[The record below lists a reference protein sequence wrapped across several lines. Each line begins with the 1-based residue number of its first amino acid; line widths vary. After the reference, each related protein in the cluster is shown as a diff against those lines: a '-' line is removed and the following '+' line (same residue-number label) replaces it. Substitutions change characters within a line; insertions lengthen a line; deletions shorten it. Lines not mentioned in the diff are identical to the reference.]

1 MVFLDSSIVIYYVEQ
16 PGTWGN
22 KASGRLMTPRA
33 SGEQFAVTE
42 LVRTECLV
50 GPIKG
55 GDAAMLADFAAFF
68 SAPEVVILPITAP
81 IAERAAEI
89 RATYRFG
96 PMDSFHLAAA
106 ADSGCNLF
114 LTNDTQLRQF
124 VGVVVEVLT

>member
-16 PGTWGN
+16 PATWGP
-22 KASGRLMTPRA
+22 KASDRLTALQA

-42 LVRTECLV
+42 LVRMECLV
-50 GPIKG
+50 GPIKA

-68 SAPEVVILPITAP
+68 SASDVVILPITAP

-89 RATYRFG
+89 RATYQFG

-106 ADSGCNLF
+106 VDSGCNLF

>member
-16 PGTWGN
+16 PATWGQ
-22 KASGRLMTPRA
+22 KASDRLTSLRA

-42 LVRTECLV
+42 LVHMECLV
-50 GPIKG
+50 SPIKA
-55 GDAAMLADFAAFF
+55 GDAAILADFAAFF
-68 SAPEVVILPITAP
+68 AATDIVILPITAP

-89 RATYRFG
+89 RVTYRFG

-106 ADSGCNLF
+106 VDSGCNLF

-124 VGVVVEVLT
+124 VDVVVEVLT

>member
-16 PGTWGN
+16 PATWGR
-22 KASGRLMTPRA
+22 KASDRLTALRA

-42 LVRTECLV
+42 LVHMECLV
-50 GPIKG
+50 GPLKV

-68 SAPEVVILPITAP
+68 ATPDVVILPITGP

-89 RATYRFG
+89 RANYRFG
-96 PMDSFHLAAA
+96 PIDSFHLAAA
-106 ADSGCNLF
+106 VDSGCNLF